1 MAFKDEFNTLFEKCD
16 FDGAL
21 SLLSSIFNDPENQKP
36 KPTPTDF
43 LHHEDD
49 EKLLGVQFEQVVSQ
63 FNFNLEMMDQFDF
76 VVEMLNNSRNEKSDN
91 NNFFQPFNAFVFSI
105 GYSTIITSF
114 HYDIET
120 NSLSRQYG
128 LNHEALGEYQT
139 DSFYE
144 QESNDKVQSFKFAL
158 ENGKYD
164 IRRGNEILDGR
175 MITDMIYRVLI
186 ARFLRDE
193 FIPAFIRHEGF
204 AQFPKALPFHFVL
217 STKSGS
223 EYEKYISDGSFF
235 EIHPALT
242 GELVRNMQL
251 AEVYK
256 KSTEPGKP
264 VYPDDHLCFYVN
276 FLQKER
282 LHLPGFSKLCEI
294 IINEQD
300 AFDVI
305 VNISEMFLAGQM
317 LSKSENIQS
326 ELFRKV
332 YSAFQYAHITDF
344 LVLFRALG
352 DRDSKYKSLA
362 SNFSE
367 RFMRIT
373 SPALDEN
380 RDNAVQQAEK
390 YVKETT
396 AMYELLSPEQ
406 QMTVNDAY
414 DEKINELKS
423 HSSAIYR
430 TLAYETEISRI
441 KDKIPETCGI
451 ENESDTAILQRDY
464 AKSVSD
470 LLSLMPDKFNMYTP
484 LWYFVMPRVNGLRAI
499 EPSVIPGLLSLFEKY
514 SIIGG
519 CDRERV
525 SATIGSMLI
534 NAGLVEIPSALEN
547 VFHQIMSD
555 EKEYAEWRDRVPKEK
570 FAQFISVFESD
581 IDSLRNPSVWEEYI
595 HDALYGD
602 VFFRKQIDSHPR
614 KKVIF
619 ELLLEAAEKGPGPR
633 MVKLISKILN
643 VICTT
648 SDDDEPFHE
657 TAQKIIALLKH
668 VPNPSAKLLVQAKL
682 VIAVH
687 KIINGEKD
695 AGECLS
701 AFAHQRNDFP
711 MIAVFETAN
720 EIYVSGIE
728 KAIRLFFD
736 RWKEICGNDSRYF
749 SEFCLVCGTNLE
761 NHESINI
768 PRAYAVFSRAYRE
781 YSKMSALIPH
791 KYADRFNMV
800 CDDPVKKIIPEI
812 LSDLEKNGGLEIVE
826 PLLREYNIRK
836 EIEQSSREDLHHIID
851 SCDEATS
858 QIIIEHLRPNAGAY
872 CDDYMALLKHFSN
885 DMTQYNNTIMRLYP
899 IPQIHE
905 RLLDSLVDHPGL
917 PDLPDFIYCYIGR
930 SDLKITGEIFK
941 HLQSH
946 GFHDAVI
953 HMAGG
958 LSVHRL
964 IPFIESVVS
973 SWVASMQYAKG
984 VEWFTRLRDGVK
996 PNHPNYVFLTNR
1008 IAVFQMLN
1016 GDNESA
1022 EKTYAD
1028 LFSIDWRAFTGER
1041 SEMDKLSD
1049 DMMKEVMGG
1058 SLDRELID
1066 QFNISFASA
1075 HYNMACIMGK
1085 KKYSRKTVDELV
1097 LAVSYNSKGY
1107 PSSMIDAD
1115 RDFESIRSSKDFC
1128 AFMLKLNSTV

>member
-43 LHHEDD
+43 LHSEDD
-49 EKLLGVQFEQVVSQ
+49 EKLLGVQFEQLVSQ
-63 FNFNLEMMDQFDF
+63 FIFNLEMRDQFDF

-105 GYSTIITSF
+105 GYSTIVTSF
-114 HYDIET
+114 HYDLET
-120 NSLSRQYG
+120 NTLSRQYG
-128 LNHEALGEYQT
+128 LNHEALGEYQM

-144 QESNDKVQSFKFAL
+144 PESNDQVQSFKFAV

-164 IRRGNEILDGR
+164 IRCGKEILDGK
-175 MITDMIYRVLI
+175 MITDMIDRVLI

-193 FIPAFIRHEGF
+193 FIPAFIRYEGF
-204 AQFPKALPFHFVL
+204 AQFPKALPFRFFL

-235 EIHPALT
+235 EIHPAMT
-242 GELVRNMQL
+242 EELVRSTQL
-251 AEVYK
+251 ADVYK

-264 VYPDDHLCFYVN
+264 VYPDDHLCFYIN
-276 FLQKER
+276 FLQKDR

-305 VNISEMFLAGQM
+305 ANIGEMFLAGQM
-317 LSKSENIQS
+317 LSNGENNQS

-332 YSAFQYAHITDF
+332 YSAFQYAQITDF
-344 LVLFRALG
+344 LIIFRALG

-367 RFMRIT
+367 RFMRIS
-373 SPALDEN
+373 SPSLDEN
-380 RDNAVQQAEK
+380 PDNAVRQAET
-390 YVKETT
+390 YVKETIS
-396 AMYELLSPEQ
+396 MYELLSQEQ
-406 QMTVNDAY
+406 QMTVYDAY
-414 DEKINELKS
+414 NEKINELMS

-430 TLAYETEISRI
+430 TLAYETEIRRLQEKMPQAVGTGDEGRI
-441 KDKIPETCGI
+441 
-451 ENESDTAILQRDY
+451 AIIMRDY

-470 LLSLMPDKFNMYTP
+470 LLPLMPDKFNMYTP
-484 LWYFVMPRVNGLRAI
+484 LWYFVMPRVKGLGAK

-514 SIIGG
+514 SAKDG

-525 SATIGSMLI
+525 SATIGVMLI
-534 NAGLVEIPSALEN
+534 NAGLIEIPSALEN
-547 VFHQIMSD
+547 VFHQIMSE

-581 IDSLRNPSVWEEYI
+581 IDSLRNPSVWEAYI

-602 VFFRKQIDSHPR
+602 VFFRKQIDSHPQ

-643 VICTT
+643 VIITT

-682 VIAVH
+682 VIAAY

-761 NHESINI
+761 NPETINI
-768 PRAYAVFSRAYRE
+768 PRAYAVFSSAYRE
-781 YSKMSALIPH
+781 YSKMSALVPH

-826 PLLREYNIRK
+826 PLLLEYNIRK
-836 EIEQSSREDLHHIID
+836 EIEQSSREDLHRIID
-851 SCDEATS
+851 SCNEAIS
-858 QIIIEHLRPNAGAY
+858 QIIIEHLRPNAGSY
-872 CDDYMALLKHFSN
+872 CDEYMALLKHFKN
-885 DMTQYNNTIMRLYP
+885 DMTQYNNTIMRLWP
-899 IPQIHE
+899 ISQIHE
-905 RLLDSLVDHPGL
+905 KLLDSLVDHPGL
-917 PDLPDFIYCYIGR
+917 PDLPDFIYCYIGG

-941 HLQSH
+941 HLQSR

-973 SWVASMQYAKG
+973 SWVASVQYAKA
-984 VEWFTRLRDGVK
+984 VEWFARLRDGVK

-1016 GDNESA
+1016 SDNESA
-1022 EKTYAD
+1022 EKTYTD

-1049 DMMKEVMGG
+1049 DMMDEVMGG

-1066 QFNISFASA
+1066 QFNVSFASA
-1075 HYNMACIMGK
+1075 HYNMACLMGK
-1085 KKYSRKTVDELV
+1085 KGDSCKAVDELA
-1097 LAVSYNSKGY
+1097 LAVRFNPKGY

-1115 RDFESIRSSKDFC
+1115 RDFDSIRSSEDFC
-1128 AFMLKLNSTV
+1128 AFMKNIN